1 MSSTYTRA
9 DVAKQNTSKS
19 CWVTLQGVVYDI
31 TEFLED
37 HPGGDDVILEYAG
50 KDVEQIMND
59 PLSHSHSKSAFSML
73 EEFKIGRLVDD
84 VSSAAGS
91 ATSPFL
97 PADAHLPDDFKPQET
112 DVEKDYVQNQFL
124 DLNKPL
130 IPQMLSSNFSKEFY
144 LEQVHIPRH
153 KKDPATLMP
162 YAFLEVFTKT
172 PWYVIPSLWLPI
184 AAVFFYVSTQQFRD
198 VFTGDAWAVALKSFA
213 SSFGCYTFG
222 VFFWTFLEYL
232 FHRFLFHIDSFLPHH
247 RFAYLMHFL
256 LHGIHHYLPM
266 DRYRLVM
273 PPVLFAF
280 LSFPMLLLAHAVFPP
295 AVANGVIAGSYSM
308 YVVYD
313 TMHYALHHTKLPA
326 YVREQKRYHLEH
338 HYKNYELG
346 FGVTSKFWDIVFRTA
361 L

>member
-1 MSSTYTRA
+1 MPRTYTRA
-9 DVAKQNTSKS
+9 DVAKRNTSKA
-19 CWVTLQGVVYDI
+19 CWVTFQGFVYDI

-50 KDVEQIMND
+50 KDVGEIMKD

-73 EEFKIGRLVDD
+73 EDFKIGQLADNASNTD
-84 VSSAAGS
+84 V
-91 ATSPFL
+91 TSPFL
-97 PADAHLPDDFKPQET
+97 PAEAHIPDDYKPQET
-112 DVEKDYVQNQFL
+112 DLEKDYVQNKFL

-130 IPQMLSSNFSKEFY
+130 IPQMLTSNFTKEFY

-153 KKDPATLMP
+153 KKESATLMP

-172 PWYVIPSLWLPI
+172 PWYVIPLLWLPI
-184 AAVFFYVSTQQFRD
+184 AAGFFFVSTQQFTAWY
-198 VFTGDAWAVALKSFA
+198 TGNTWMLALKSFA

-222 VFFWTFLEYL
+222 VLFWTFLEYL
-232 FHRFLFHIDSFLPHH
+232 FHRFIFHIDSFLPRHQA
-247 RFAYLMHFL
+247 AYLMHFL

-273 PPVLFAF
+273 PPVLFAL
-280 LSFPMLLLAHAVFPP
+280 LSFPMLLLAHAVFPH
-295 AVANGVIAGSYSM
+295 AMANGVIAGSYTM

-313 TMHYALHHTKLPA
+313 TMHYALHHTKLPD
-326 YVREQKRYHLEH
+326 YIREQKRYHLEH

-346 FGVTSKFWDIVFRTA
+346 FGVTSKFWDIIFHTT